1 MTSSTLNSSYCIS
14 NLSPV
19 QKKQLLENACTEC
32 KNALW
37 RVVNGKVQGY
47 CKLLFQDCYDRSH
60 ETEIVVT
67 LCDGN
72 PEIEEEAIDNAV
84 DIAETAKEE
93 QGFDPSELEDLV

>member
-47 CKLLFQDCYDRSH
+47 CKLLFQDCYDHSH
-60 ETEIVVT
+60 ENEILVT

-84 DIAETAKEE
+84 GIAEAAKED
-93 QGFDPSELEDLV
+93 QGLDPSELEDLV